1 MVGEAVDTA
10 FGELLAALLARVLI
24 SVGGIFELGSA
35 VKVLKDDGV
44 GLATHG
50 QLQPANISLS
60 LSIEYLAVYLAESGQ
75 PQQARS

>member
-1 MVGEAVDTA
+1 VVGEAVDTA

-35 VKVLKDDGV
+35 VKVLKDYGV

-50 QLQPANISLS
+50 KALTQVLRRNGALD
-60 LSIEYLAVYLAESGQ
+60 
-75 PQQARS
+75 ARV